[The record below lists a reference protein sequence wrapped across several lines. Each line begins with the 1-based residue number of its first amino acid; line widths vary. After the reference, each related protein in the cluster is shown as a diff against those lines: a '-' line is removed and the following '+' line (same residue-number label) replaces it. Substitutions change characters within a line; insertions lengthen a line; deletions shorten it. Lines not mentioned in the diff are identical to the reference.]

1 MGDSPS
7 SVALMSELS
16 LKDGYEVASPPWA
29 FQAEDVMGEAR
40 KHIEDMTKQLV
51 IWTPWSFKSEAGKD
65 ERRGWNG
72 SRMLVVRTRGRVARS
87 DWSFRSV

>member
-1 MGDSPS
+1 
-7 SVALMSELS
+7 
-16 LKDGYEVASPPWA
+16 
-29 FQAEDVMGEAR
+29 MGEVR
-40 KHIEDMTKQLV
+40 KHMEDMIKQLV

-87 DWSFRSV
+87 DWSFS

>member
-1 MGDSPS
+1 MGGSQS
-7 SVALMSELS
+7 SVTLMSELS
-16 LKDGYEVASPPWA
+16 LKDGYEVASPPWV
-29 FQAEDVMGEAR
+29 FQAEDVMGEVR
-40 KHIEDMTKQLV
+40 KHMEDMIKQLV

-87 DWSFRSV
+87 DWSFR